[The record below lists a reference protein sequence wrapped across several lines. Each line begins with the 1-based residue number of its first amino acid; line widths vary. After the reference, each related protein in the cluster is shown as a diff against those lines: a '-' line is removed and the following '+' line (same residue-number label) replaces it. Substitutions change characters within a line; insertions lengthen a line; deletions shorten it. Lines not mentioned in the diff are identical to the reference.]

1 MVSCNFPGTFSACLL
16 VFLLAF
22 SVNKQIPKLQPSSF
36 LPFLTTQKPQHK
48 EEKNIGSSMEEDIQH
63 KVVNVNGIN
72 MHVAE
77 KGQGPLILFFHGF
90 PLLWYSWRHQI
101 AALASLGYRAVAP
114 DLRGYGDTDAP
125 AEVSSYTCLHL
136 VGDVIALLD
145 AVAADQEKVFVVGH
159 DWGALIAWYLCLFRP
174 DRVKALVNLSVVFN
188 PRNPNMKPLQVF
200 KAVYGDDYYICR
212 FQEPGEIEAEFA
224 QMGTETVL
232 KEFLTYRNPGPLFLP
247 KGKGFGHPPDARID
261 LPSWLSEEDVK
272 YYASKYEKAGFT
284 GGINYYR
291 NIELNW
297 ELLAPWTG
305 AQIKV
310 PVKFIV
316 GDLDLTYNAPGTKDY
331 INKGGFK
338 KAVPLLEEVIV
349 MEGVGHFINEEKPD
363 EVNKHIYNFFQKF

>member
-1 MVSCNFPGTFSACLL
+1 
-16 VFLLAF
+16 
-22 SVNKQIPKLQPSSF
+22 
-36 LPFLTTQKPQHK
+36 
-48 EEKNIGSSMEEDIQH
+48 MEEDIQH

-77 KGQGPLILFFHGF
+77 KGQGPLILFIHGF

-101 AALASLGYRAVAP
+101 TALASLGYRAVAP

-125 AEVSSYTCLHL
+125 AEVPSYTCLHL

-247 KGKGFGHPPDARID
+247 KGKGFGHPPDAQIA